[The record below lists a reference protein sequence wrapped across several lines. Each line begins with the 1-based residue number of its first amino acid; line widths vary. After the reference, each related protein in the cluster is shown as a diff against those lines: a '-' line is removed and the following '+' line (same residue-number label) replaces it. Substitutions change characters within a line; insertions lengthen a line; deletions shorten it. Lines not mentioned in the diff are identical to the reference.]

1 MKMQRNAKHH
11 GAIALALAGIL
22 LTAGIAVGA
31 IASAGADD
39 IAISETVFYGDA
51 AAVADATLTQY
62 ATMNNQLIWTTTTPL
77 ADPSAA
83 KTTLQQ
89 SRTQQLASSETVG
102 YFDVIFALNTSSTS
116 SSQFYFTDDSS
127 ASWGGA
133 TTYPLA
139 MYQDVASRV
148 PANSTYSETV
158 RVADYTDTYTP
169 IVYMRFPDEIGSGY
183 ICNAEATAALQAYLS
198 LPVGAHD
205 TANLTM
211 TSDADGG
218 IYEVSAT
225 FANGEENKY
234 DYCCGIFYGST
245 AYFARAVGDDIEI
258 HQFTFA
264 IDSSTKKE
272 MQLVS
277 AALVYTIEDAAL
289 TSVMLSLRDG
299 NLFVLSGERFIEEI
313 FVFAIGEENAVAP
326 LALTQTI
333 STDGMAVWDISH
345 YDDFF
350 ALTEADGTFAIYQQ
364 DGTEGSGTDNTTSNQ
379 RAGDARANDAARYQQ
394 VLTGNYTTY
403 LTLADDIGYYD
414 VTMAYE
420 DGVLT
425 TALSNAT
432 YGYRNDL
439 TTYVTVN
446 SAAGCTFAAAY
457 GTSLAQDA
465 TQDSNYTLRGWDS
478 SVVEL
483 MTE

>member
-1 MKMQRNAKHH
+1 MKNAKHH

-22 LTAGIAVGA
+22 VAAGIAVGT
-31 IASAGADD
+31 IARAGADD

-51 AAVADATLTQY
+51 AAVAEVTLTQY

-77 ADPSAA
+77 ADTSAA
-83 KTTLQQ
+83 ETTLQQ
-89 SRTQQLASSETVG
+89 SRSQQPASSETEG
-102 YFDVIFALNTSSTS
+102 YFDVIFALNASSTTS
-116 SSQFYFTDDSS
+116 GQFYFTDDSA

-133 TTYPLA
+133 TSYPFA

-183 ICNAEATAALQAYLS
+183 ICNAEATAALQEYLS
-198 LPVGAHD
+198 LPVGAED

-211 TSDADGG
+211 TSDANGG
-218 IYEVSAT
+218 IYELSAS
-225 FANGEENKY
+225 FADGEKNQY
-234 DYCCGIFYGST
+234 DYCCGIFNGTT
-245 AYFARAVGDDIEI
+245 AYFARAVGGDIEI

-264 IDSSTKKE
+264 IDSSMKKE
-272 MQLVS
+272 MQLLS
-277 AALVYTIEDAAL
+277 AALVYTIEDATP
-289 TSVMLSLRDG
+289 TSVMLSLRDD
-299 NLFVLSGERFIEEI
+299 NLFVLSGEQFIEEI
-313 FVFAIGEENAVAP
+313 FSFAIDEENTAAP

-333 STDGMAVWDISH
+333 STDGMAVWNIAH

-364 DGTEGSGTDNTTSNQ
+364 AGTGGDDQTAENTPAT
-379 RAGDARANDAARYQQ
+379 RYQQ
-394 VLTGNYTTY
+394 MLTGNYATY

-420 DGVLT
+420 DGVLI

-439 TTYVTVN
+439 ATYVTVN
-446 SAAGCTFAAAY
+446 TAEGCTFAAAY

-465 TQDSNYTLRGWDS
+465 TQNSNYTLRGWDS
-478 SVVEL
+478 CVVAW